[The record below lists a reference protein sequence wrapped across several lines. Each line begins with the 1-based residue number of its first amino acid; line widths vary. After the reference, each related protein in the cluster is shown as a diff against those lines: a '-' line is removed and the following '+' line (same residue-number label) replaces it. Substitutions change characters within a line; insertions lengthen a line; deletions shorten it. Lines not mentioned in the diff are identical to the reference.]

1 MPSKSTKSASTQTRT
16 RTTSAPLRRRSTG
29 AAKNASAGITSETI
43 ASDLAA
49 FRKQGGRIEVLG
61 NTPIRSKVNVT
72 AFSSRGN
79 TQRKAATKSAAKKTG
94 TKG

>member
-1 MPSKSTKSASTQTRT
+1 MPSKSSTSASTQTRT
-16 RTTSAPLRRRSTG
+16 TKAPLRRRTTG

-49 FRKQGGRIEVLG
+49 FRKEGGRIEVLG
-61 NTPIRSKVNVT
+61 NTPLRTKVNVT

-79 TQRKAATKSAAKKTG
+79 TQRKAATKPAAKKTG